1 MYFSIRDTRNHSPNG
16 LLPVCTSGSLLLLEM
31 DGSAFCFSFAEL
43 LRSNYF
49 VIIFNYVQ
57 VCMSAY
63 GYEHMST
70 GAYGSQILR
79 S

>member
-1 MYFSIRDTRNHSPNG
+1 
-16 LLPVCTSGSLLLLEM
+16 M

-70 GAYGSQILR
+70 GAYGSQNMVVDTMRLELQRVI
-79 S
+79 SH

>member
-1 MYFSIRDTRNHSPNG
+1 
-16 LLPVCTSGSLLLLEM
+16 M
-31 DGSAFCFSFAEL
+31 DGSAFYFSFAEL

-70 GAYGSQILR
+70 GAYGSQILQ